1 MMRKLLILTVLAAL
15 IMFTG
20 SQALA
25 ALGATIIPT
34 GTDVKFTVGGQ
45 IRTQLTLW
53 NQMDFNDKVNDP
65 PLLTE
70 AGLARDFFIRNE
82 TRLYFKA
89 EQPGKWYVYILPEVD
104 MIYDKNNADRGYRD
118 LDFPSPSAQATGL
131 SGTQFGIERAE
142 GAYNFG
148 PFWLKTGWDVTAVD
162 IKTGGFVYGDD
173 HPYVAL
179 TGTYGDIS
187 WRIQLTEINND
198 NTIAGG
204 GSSPND
210 ADWRFWFAKVDYN
223 LKIPGTG
230 NLIISPFYGFS
241 DFNRNYEAN
250 IHYFGLETYGKL
262 GILEP
267 AFEIA
272 FSNGS
277 VERRNPGEPD
287 LDVSSMGIFAA
298 LGFDLSK
305 QVGWKVFT
313 PFIGGYWIQGDEKA
327 DDKKLEGFV
336 GITNIYRFTPYFGM
350 DGSYVGEHLAGV
362 GGMFPFTA
370 PLYSGQPE
378 RRIAAAAA
386 FYGGAPVFGR
396 DIIGGIGAGSTGMNP
411 GLEQIGIGLKFSPDG
426 KLNGKATASWRW
438 FNKTKVLEQI
448 ARKSV
453 DDSIGVDFNLN
464 LTYDFD
470 PHFRL
475 GYIFSYFSPGDGVK
489 DFYGH
494 DDAATVNLVELLYT
508 F

>member
-1 MMRKLLILTVLAAL
+1 MMKKWISLITVLAAL
-15 IMFTG
+15 IIFTG
-20 SQALA
+20 STAFA

-53 NQMDFNDKVNDP
+53 NQMDFDDDKNDP
-65 PLLTE
+65 GLLTE
-70 AGLARDFFIRNE
+70 AGFAKDFFIRNE

-89 EQPGKWYVYILPEVD
+89 EQPGKWYVYILPEAD
-104 MIYDKNNADRGYRD
+104 FIYDKDNTDRGYRD
-118 LDFPSPSAQATGL
+118 TDFIGATGATG
-131 SGTQFGIERAE
+131 SQFGIERAE

-148 PFWLKTGWDVTAVD
+148 PFWLKTGWDVNYLD

-179 TGTYGDIS
+179 TGTYGDLS
-187 WRIQLTEINND
+187 WRVQLTEINND
-198 NTIAGG
+198 NPFP
-204 GSSPND
+204 PNNNPNIG
-210 ADWRFWFAKVDYN
+210 DWRFWFAKFDYN
-223 LKIPGTG
+223 LKIPNTG

-241 DFNRNYEAN
+241 DAQFNDAQ

-272 FSNGS
+272 LSSGDVNSKYLIGY
-277 VERRNPGEPD
+277 D
-287 LDVSSMGIFAA
+287 LDVSSWGLFAA
-298 LGFDLSK
+298 LGVDLSK

-313 PFIGGYWIQGDEKA
+313 PFIGGYYIKGD
-327 DDKKLEGFV
+327 DDPYDRDLEGFV
-336 GITNIYRFTPYFGM
+336 GITNIYRFTPWFGM
-350 DGSYVGEHLAGV
+350 DGSFVGEHIV
-362 GGMFPFTA
+362 GAQPAYPA

-378 RRIAAAAA
+378 RRSGPA
-386 FYGGAPVFGR
+386 GAYAGFGPQGR
-396 DIIGGIGAGSTGMNP
+396 DIIGGIGRGSTGLNP
-411 GLEQIGIGLKFSPDG
+411 GLTQIGLGLKAQPNP
-426 KLNGKATASWRW
+426 KTNIKATTSWRW
-438 FNKTKVLEQI
+438 YNETKVLEAI
-448 ARKSV
+448 AGKSI
-453 DDSIGVDFNLN
+453 DDALGWDFNLN
-464 LTYDFD
+464 VTYDFD

-489 DFYGH
+489 DFIGT